1 MAMAKTMDI
10 PTVLRKPKAL
20 IVLLR
25 SSPINETS
33 IQGPAYLVQTGLCLP
48 HPLQQSQQNSPEKA
62 GPETRSPEIISEK
75 VCPVNSRK
83 FRWLFPCLRA
93 S

>member
-25 SSPINETS
+25 SSPIDEAS
-33 IQGPAYLVQTGLCLP
+33 IQYPVYLVQTGLCLS
-48 HPLQQSQQNSPEKA
+48 HPVQQSQQNSPEKA
-62 GPETRSPEIISEK
+62 GPETRNPEITSEK
-75 VCPVNSRK
+75 VYPVNSRK
-83 FRWLFPCLRA
+83 FRWLFPYLRA